1 MTYLIL
7 NHSLQD
13 QPSSSPKKD
22 TADEENEESDE
33 LKGEHKFSEVIHNL
47 KNEYSTRT
55 MKDISVPFCF
65 ICLLHLANEKK
76 LKLSNELDGS
86 EQDLDAMGASL
97 KDLVV
102 VQDSM

>member
-1 MTYLIL
+1 
-7 NHSLQD
+7 
-13 QPSSSPKKD
+13 
-22 TADEENEESDE
+22 
-33 LKGEHKFSEVIHNL
+33 
-47 KNEYSTRT
+47 

-76 LKLSNELDGS
+76 LKLSNELDS

-102 VQDSM
+102 VQDTM

>member
-1 MTYLIL
+1 
-7 NHSLQD
+7 
-13 QPSSSPKKD
+13 
-22 TADEENEESDE
+22 
-33 LKGEHKFSEVIHNL
+33 VIHNL
-47 KNEYSTRT
+47 KSEYSTKT

-76 LKLSNELDGS
+76 LKLSNELDS

-102 VQDSM
+102 VQDTM